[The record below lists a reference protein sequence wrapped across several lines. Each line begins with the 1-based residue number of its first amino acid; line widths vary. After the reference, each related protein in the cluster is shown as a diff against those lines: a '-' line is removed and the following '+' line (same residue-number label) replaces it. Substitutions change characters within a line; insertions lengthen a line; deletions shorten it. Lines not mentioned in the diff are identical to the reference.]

1 MTLTDDSSLFEA
13 EVTNAKVSGNL
24 DSPEG
29 GLDAL
34 MQVIVCDKE
43 IGWRPASRKLI
54 VYSTD
59 AGFHFAGD
67 GKLAGIVQPNDG
79 ECHLNAQKRYT
90 HGLVQDY
97 PSIGEINYKITQNNV
112 NLIFAV
118 VKDQAALYKNLS
130 ELIEG
135 SFVGELD
142 EKSDNIVKL
151 VVDIY
156 KVMAYVFD

>member
-1 MTLTDDSSLFEA
+1 
-13 EVTNAKVSGNL
+13 
-24 DSPEG
+24 
-29 GLDAL
+29 
-34 MQVIVCDKE
+34 MQKE

-67 GKLAGIVQPNDG
+67 GKLAGIVEPNDG
-79 ECHLNAQKRYT
+79 QCHLNSFKRYT
-90 HGLVQDY
+90 HGLLQDY
-97 PSIGEINYKITQNNV
+97 PSIGDLNYKVTQNNI

-142 EKSDNIVKL
+142 DDSSNIVKL

-156 KVMAYVFD
+156 KTIAKKIVFTTESLPDGVELKFFSKCQK